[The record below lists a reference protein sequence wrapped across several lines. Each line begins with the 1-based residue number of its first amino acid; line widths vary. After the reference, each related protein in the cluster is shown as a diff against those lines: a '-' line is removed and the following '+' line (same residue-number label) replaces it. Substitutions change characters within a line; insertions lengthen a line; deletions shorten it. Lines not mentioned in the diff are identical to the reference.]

1 MLLVQGGVE
10 SRNMRG
16 DGSPRRADKERVHTE
31 NEGAQIGFGDCHNVP
46 SNVTVAAVGIQTQTH
61 RHRSTGT
68 RMLVLYIR
76 MFQQFK
82 NSLQVCRQV
91 LVLLVF
97 FLFWRPV
104 ATWGTHLPAMT
115 ALFHSSN
122 LVLHIHDGFVC
133 DVKHTGKSKFGK
145 LFWT

>member
-68 RMLVLYIR
+68 RMLVLYSR
-76 MFQQFK
+76 LPQQFK
-82 NSLQVCRQV
+82 NSLQVVGKC
-91 LVLLVF
+91 
-97 FLFWRPV
+97 FLFWGPA
-104 ATWGTHLPAMT
+104 ATVP
-115 ALFHSSN
+115 F
-122 LVLHIHDGFVC
+122 LVIKRSRSARRHMLSDGLGAGQSV
-133 DVKHTGKSKFGK
+133 
-145 LFWT
+145 